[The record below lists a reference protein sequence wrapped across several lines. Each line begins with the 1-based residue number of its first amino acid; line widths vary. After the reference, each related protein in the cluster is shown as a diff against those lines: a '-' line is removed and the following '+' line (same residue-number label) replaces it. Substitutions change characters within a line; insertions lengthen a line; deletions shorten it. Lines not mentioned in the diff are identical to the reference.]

1 MLSFLIP
8 RCRSEDEVDVIR
20 SNLYVHGL
28 TKSEPLLNLN
38 YNTNAELTRRLAE
51 LEHRKRIELNA
62 AMPKNNTDNDDFDPT
77 EEWNV
82 PTDKKQ
88 LKKLNNIIGF
98 LDGTTS
104 DLKVLLETQNMVST
118 RSFTQ

>member
-1 MLSFLIP
+1 M
-8 RCRSEDEVDVIR
+8 
-20 SNLYVHGL
+20 
-28 TKSEPLLNLN
+28 
-38 YNTNAELTRRLAE
+38 TRRLAE